1 LGEPP
6 SADEQVV
13 DDRAEDSGQKI
24 IAQARSMRGSPTV
37 VISKST
43 TQAIRG
49 GAVGAQMT
57 LSTL

>member
-1 LGEPP
+1 MGFPG
-6 SADEQVV
+6 
-13 DDRAEDSGQKI
+13 SGQKI

-49 GAVGAQMT
+49 GGAGDQMT
-57 LSTL
+57 LSSL